1 MFEGVNDSGV
11 LTHWLDFLM
20 RQRMQTS
27 SRRQRHVFLFAIVI
41 SILGV
46 KVQSFTN
53 VHTNGGIRRQALQS
67 SVIPESDGE
76 MEKETRISKSSTIG
90 TKNPKRGKPFVN
102 QATIQFNNQLNSLAR
117 NFDKYSAQKA
127 EDLLRNVLRDIK
139 MGLELEIQPN
149 VVTFTAVI
157 NAWARSRRPDAAQR
171 AEAILHWMLELASP
185 PITSCDGEFA
195 TPPSNNDESPKDE
208 VDLADLLLIKPNCI
222 AFNAAITAWIRSSS
236 KDAHN
241 HAERIM
247 NQLWDL
253 YITSGKDP
261 ELKPTARTFNLVINS
276 IARSREPHCGDR
288 AAALLNK
295 MEELYTA
302 GDNDMKPE
310 AQTFGA
316 IINAYA
322 NDGPNDPQS
331 TDKAAQILQQMNS
344 LYQLGYDTM
353 KPTTFVYNACL
364 NAFAKSEAN
373 AHQATQLLEIMEDQY
388 AKGDLSLKPDVI
400 SYSTCI
406 NAHANSRTLQSGP
419 MADALL
425 KRMTQRYLVE
435 GDVDVKPNAVA
446 YTATIKAWTATAD
459 AAPNN
464 DSPVV
469 KMAAERTQ
477 EILTNMCLQYLAGDP
492 DQKPTKVTFE
502 LVQEAL
508 MKGGDEEG
516 AKCISVLK
524 RRIFDSQFPRRD
536 GQ

>member
-1 MFEGVNDSGV
+1 
-11 LTHWLDFLM
+11 
-20 RQRMQTS
+20 MQTS
-27 SRRQRHVFLFAIVI
+27 RTQRRHAFLFVLVV
-41 SILGV
+41 SIFGV
-46 KVQSFTN
+46 HVQSFTTTTVN
-53 VHTNGGIRRQALQS
+53 TNGRIHYPRTPRLASQS
-67 SVIPESDGE
+67 SVVPDYDGE
-76 MEKETRISKSSTIG
+76 TEKETLKSSKRRADTYS
-90 TKNPKRGKPFVN
+90 PRRGKPYVN

-127 EDLLRNVLRDIK
+127 EDLLRNVLQDIK

-185 PITSCDGEFA
+185 AVTSSSYRQSTT
-195 TPPSNNDESPKDE
+195 TPPSHDEEPKDE
-208 VDLADLLLIKPNCI
+208 VDLADFLFIKPNCI

-236 KDAHN
+236 KEAHN

-253 YITSGKDP
+253 YITSEKDP
-261 ELKPTARTFNLVINS
+261 ELKPTARTFNLVINA

-302 GDNDMKPE
+302 GDDDMKPE

-388 AKGDLSLKPDVI
+388 AKGDLSVKPDVI

-425 KRMTQRYLVE
+425 KRMTHRYLVE

-446 YTATIKAWTATAD
+446 CTATIKAWMASAD
-459 AAPNN
+459 AAPHK

-469 KMAAERTQ
+469 KTAAERTQ

-508 MKGGDEEG
+508 LKAGDEEG
-516 AKCISVLK
+516 AKCISTLK
-524 RRIFDSQFPRRD
+524 KRILDSPPPRRD

>member
-1 MFEGVNDSGV
+1 
-11 LTHWLDFLM
+11 
-20 RQRMQTS
+20 MQP
-27 SRRQRHVFLFAIVI
+27 SRRQSHALLYAVFIFIYGAP
-41 SILGV
+41 
-46 KVQSFTN
+46 VQSFPFPFT
-53 VHTNGGIRRQALQS
+53 VTKNGGLRLRSSRFALQS
-67 SVIPESDGE
+67 SAIPESAGESAKEIIKSKRNADGL
-76 MEKETRISKSSTIG
+76 RPRS
-90 TKNPKRGKPFVN
+90 GKPFVN
-102 QATIQFNNQLNSLAR
+102 QSTIQFNNQLNALAR

-127 EDLLRNVLRDIK
+127 EDLLRNVLRDTK

-157 NAWARSRRPDAAQR
+157 NAWARSRRPDSAQR

-185 PITSCDGEFA
+185 GITSNDKQS
-195 TPPSNNDESPKDE
+195 TTTSPSSDEDPKDE
-208 VDLADLLLIKPNCI
+208 VDLADFLFIKPNCI

-253 YITSGKDP
+253 YIASGKDP
-261 ELKPTARTFNLVINS
+261 ELKPTARTFNLVINA

-302 GDNDMKPE
+302 GDDDMKPE

-331 TDKAAQILQQMNS
+331 TDKAAQVLQQMNS

-388 AKGDLSLKPDVI
+388 AKGDLSVKPDVI

-435 GDVDVKPNAVA
+435 GDTDVKPNAVA
-446 YTATIKAWTATAD
+446 YTATIKAWTASAD
-459 AAPNN
+459 AAPHQ

-469 KMAAERTQ
+469 KIAAERTH

-492 DQKPTKVTFE
+492 DQKPTKVTFD

-508 MKGGDEEG
+508 MKGGDEQS
-516 AKCISVLK
+516 AISISTLK
-524 RRIFDSQFPRRD
+524 KRILDSQPPRRD